1 MEMVKILRSLLY
13 RPGFKTRFRP
23 HGHITY
29 YPQRPLIIPRPF
41 FSLSPSLCTLFFPR
55 SLFASRMSFPSS
67 YFSSPHLDSTLDRS
81 STSSSNYDGRNPL
94 RTRPRRFMAL
104 IFAAGFAIVIL
115 LSQHPL
121 LAEYTQ
127 SYRSSLDAHASDS
140 PTDMITAPS
149 SVHTVTVEVERQ
161 LEPVVFALLMFS
173 ENSAKEGAILL
184 KVPAFP
190 LEFFFSIQ
198 IGLNNKSSR
207 LVRDNVHQSTPPF
220 PHRL

>member
-1 MEMVKILRSLLY
+1 
-13 RPGFKTRFRP
+13 
-23 HGHITY
+23 
-29 YPQRPLIIPRPF
+29 
-41 FSLSPSLCTLFFPR
+41 
-55 SLFASRMSFPSS
+55 
-67 YFSSPHLDSTLDRS
+67 
-81 STSSSNYDGRNPL
+81 
-94 RTRPRRFMAL
+94 
-104 IFAAGFAIVIL
+104 
-115 LSQHPL
+115 
-121 LAEYTQ
+121 
-127 SYRSSLDAHASDS
+127 
-140 PTDMITAPS
+140 MITAPS

-190 LEFFFSIQ
+190 PEFFFSIQ